1 MTSTRRGALCAT
13 VLLAT
18 VFLSGNLLPVSIGEG
33 GVKTSSRVSLVADA
47 AKFVHD
53 IGDDFDPEEFDG
65 IEEMMDEEDDEEF
78 EYTPPPTARSPPKK
92 KTKKKKKTPAKKKV
106 VVEENED
113 DEFGDDDWAV
123 GDDGDDDAKDGAD
136 DEEEDDDEF
145 GEYDREEQAKKK
157 RSPKG
162 RKSSKG
168 GKDGSGASSGG
179 GKRARGPRVRVRK
192 QKDFSFEYFAG
203 AFFFLYFINYFYG
216 SAVNARQA
224 LAWIK
229 AFRTVY
235 ENEFHVVGTS
245 GENVSVPNAS
255 DLIVKESQAEY
266 SLFATGRANCRAV
279 VTELKLRARQDLVAT
294 LQEFAT
300 PTEDLLV
307 LTAVMNEANMHPFIL
322 AVMDAKAV
330 KAARKE
336 EPDLKDFGPKKRKVN
351 GMPDSLVALSDNVEL
366 VGTLLTT
373 AVCQQLTKHL
383 DCFHS
388 LHFTDQYEG
397 SVIGVAEPTQK
408 VLRFK
413 FKIRPD
419 KDPNMDSIK
428 ALTKM
433 AIRFIDLVG
442 ERARLTSTGKA
453 KAEKARA
460 QRKAQRAAKE
470 TQEAREE
477 AFQRRRDEKFKEEQ
491 ERYKKMTPKEQEKYD
506 EKQKKK
512 EIKRAMRQ
520 RTRVVR

>member
-1 MTSTRRGALCAT
+1 
-13 VLLAT
+13 
-18 VFLSGNLLPVSIGEG
+18 
-33 GVKTSSRVSLVADA
+33 
-47 AKFVHD
+47 
-53 IGDDFDPEEFDG
+53 
-65 IEEMMDEEDDEEF
+65 
-78 EYTPPPTARSPPKK
+78 
-92 KTKKKKKTPAKKKV
+92 
-106 VVEENED
+106 
-113 DEFGDDDWAV
+113 
-123 GDDGDDDAKDGAD
+123 
-136 DEEEDDDEF
+136 
-145 GEYDREEQAKKK
+145 
-157 RSPKG
+157 
-162 RKSSKG
+162 
-168 GKDGSGASSGG
+168 
-179 GKRARGPRVRVRK
+179 
-192 QKDFSFEYFAG
+192 
-203 AFFFLYFINYFYG
+203 
-216 SAVNARQA
+216 
-224 LAWIK
+224 
-229 AFRTVY
+229 
-235 ENEFHVVGTS
+235 
-245 GENVSVPNAS
+245 
-255 DLIVKESQAEY
+255 
-266 SLFATGRANCRAV
+266 
-279 VTELKLRARQDLVAT
+279 
-294 LQEFAT
+294 
-300 PTEDLLV
+300 
-307 LTAVMNEANMHPFIL
+307 PFIL

-477 AFQRRRDEKFKEEQ
+477 AFQRRRDEKF
-491 ERYKKMTPKEQEKYD
+491 
-506 EKQKKK
+506 
-512 EIKRAMRQ
+512 
-520 RTRVVR
+520 